1 MGSSVDATRPYALL
15 SLAAAVATI
24 GLKFSAYKLT
34 GSIGLLSEAAESVI
48 NLITAGVALWALT
61 LASQPPDKEH
71 PFGHSK
77 AEYFSSGL
85 EGACILVAA
94 VGIVWVAIPRFLH
107 PQPVEQIGYGLLL
120 SVLSAVINGGV
131 AFLLLNA
138 GKRLRSL
145 ALSADGHHL
154 MTDVWTS
161 GGVILGLILVH
172 FTGLTFLDPLIAL
185 LIAVNIVWTGLRL
198 MRETADGL
206 LDSALPEVEL
216 AIITEILANYQKE
229 GIQFHALRT
238 RAAAS
243 HRFVSFHILV
253 PGAWSIQKGHDLCE
267 EIELAITA
275 ALPMTDVD
283 THLEPAE
290 DPISWTD
297 AELRSHGKSLM

>member
-1 MGSSVDATRPYALL
+1 MNAARPYALL
-15 SLAAAVATI
+15 SLAAAVVTI
-24 GLKFSAYKLT
+24 GLKFFAYKLT
-34 GSIGLLSEAAESVI
+34 GSIGLFSEAAESLI
-48 NLITAGVALWALT
+48 NLMTAGVALWALT

-94 VGIVWVAIPRFLH
+94 VGIAYVAIPRFFH

-120 SVLSAVINGGV
+120 SALSAAINGGV
-131 AFLLLNA
+131 AFLLLRA
-138 GKRLRSL
+138 GKRLRAL

-172 FTGLTFLDPLIAL
+172 LTGWTFLDPLIAL
-185 LIAVNIVWTGLRL
+185 LVAVNIVWTGLRL

-216 AIITEILANYQKE
+216 AIITEILAHYQKQ
-229 GIQFHALRT
+229 GILFHALRT

-243 HRFVSFHILV
+243 HRFVSFHVLV

-283 THLEPAE
+283 THIEPVE
-290 DPISWTD
+290 DPISWSDT
-297 AELRSHGKSLM
+297 ELRSHGKNLT

>member
-1 MGSSVDATRPYALL
+1 MDATRPYALL

-24 GLKFSAYKLT
+24 ALKFAAYTLT
-34 GSIGLLSEAAESVI
+34 GSVGLLSDAAESVI

-61 LASQPPDKEH
+61 LAAQPPDKEH

-85 EGACILVAA
+85 EGACILLAA
-94 VGIVWVAIPRFLH
+94 VGIIYIAVPRFFH

-120 SVLSAVINGGV
+120 STISSVINGVVG
-131 AFLLLNA
+131 FTLIKA
-138 GKRLRSL
+138 GKRLRAL
-145 ALSADGHHL
+145 ALTADGHHL

-161 GGVILGLILVH
+161 GGVVIGLLLVQL
-172 FTGLTFLDPLIAL
+172 TGWTFLDPLIAL
-185 LIAVNIVWTGLRL
+185 LVAVNIVWTGLRL

-206 LDSALPEVEL
+206 LDSSLPEVEI
-216 AIITEILANYQKE
+216 AIITEILTPYE
-229 GIQFHALRT
+229 RDGIQFHALRT

-243 HRFVSFHILV
+243 HRFVSFHVLV

-267 EIELAITA
+267 EIEQAIIT

-283 THLEPAE
+283 THLEPVE
-290 DPISWTD
+290 DPVSWTD
-297 AELRSHGKSLM
+297 AELRSHGKNLN

>member
-1 MGSSVDATRPYALL
+1 MDATRPYALL

-34 GSIGLLSEAAESVI
+34 GSVGLLSEAAESVI

-94 VGIVWVAIPRFLH
+94 VGIVWVAIPRFFH
-107 PQPVEQIGYGLLL
+107 PQPVEQIGLGLLL
-120 SVLSAVINGGV
+120 SALSAAINGGV
-131 AFLLLNA
+131 AFLLLGA
-138 GKRLRSL
+138 GKRLRAL

-172 FTGLTFLDPLIAL
+172 LTGWMFLDPLIAL
-185 LIAVNIVWTGLRL
+185 LVAVNIVWTGLRL

-206 LDSALPEVEL
+206 LDSALPETDL
-216 AIITEILANYQKE
+216 AVIGEILASYQKK

-243 HRFVSFHILV
+243 HRFVSFHVLV

-283 THLEPAE
+283 THIEPVE
-290 DPISWTD
+290 DPISWSDT
-297 AELRSHGKSLM
+297 ELRSHGKNLT

>member
-1 MGSSVDATRPYALL
+1 VDSARPYALL
-15 SLAAAVATI
+15 SLAAAVVTI
-24 GLKFSAYKLT
+24 ALKFSAYKLT
-34 GSIGLLSEAAESVI
+34 GSIGLLSEAAESLI

-94 VGIVWVAIPRFLH
+94 VGIAYIAIPRFFH

-120 SVLSAVINGGV
+120 STLSAAINGGV

-138 GKRLRSL
+138 GKRLRAL

-161 GGVILGLILVH
+161 VGVILGLILVH
-172 FTGLTFLDPLIAL
+172 LTGWAFLDPLIAL
-185 LIAVNIVWTGLRL
+185 LVAINIVWTGLRL

-206 LDSALPEVEL
+206 LDSALPETDL
-216 AIITEILANYQKE
+216 AVIGEILASYKKE

-283 THLEPAE
+283 THLEPVE
-290 DPISWTD
+290 DPASWTD
-297 AELRSHGKSLM
+297 AELRSHGKNPM